1 MDGNC
6 RCALFSLA
14 LLGLVKVPVN
24 PILPLWEHVPDLEPH
39 VFGDRLYIYGS
50 HDQANA
56 WDFCLGDYVGWSA
69 PTNDLGNWRYEGTIF
84 AKADDPENVTGN
96 DALYAPDVARG
107 PDGRYYL
114 FYQRDNTSAQ
124 KDGAAHLGVAVCDKP
139 VGRYRHL
146 GYVRRADGSLYG
158 DRTGDNGFDPSV
170 LVDDDGRIYLY
181 VGVGSKGARAY
192 ELRGDMLTIA
202 REFGQVIPGRG
213 HGKGTS
219 FEGHA
224 FVEAS
229 SVRKIDGR
237 YVFVY
242 SAEIQPQLCYATGPA
257 PWGPFV
263 YRGVLNRSTCG
274 GNHGG
279 LVRIGNDWFV
289 TRQRNTHGTNF
300 SRQCCAEKLGRA
312 KDGRFIEAPCTSQG
326 FSEGPL
332 PARDDYPAGITF
344 DSGHLVRQLGEGL
357 DSDVFIGGFGKG
369 VTVGFRYFDFR
380 GVGRMSVVMRG
391 WAQGAVEVRVD
402 NPKGAVVGRIP
413 TKRTNTWARFAAEV
427 AIPDGA
433 HEVYLTFQGACMCG
447 QPQLKAFGFE
457 PRNARLNSTGDVRR
471 VFRVGCLREVAIDG
485 AAGGELWIG
494 Q

>member
-1 MDGNC
+1 MDGDR
-6 RCALFSLA
+6 RCALYSLA
-14 LLGLVKVPVN
+14 LLGVLKVPVN
-24 PILPLWEHVPDLEPH
+24 PILPLWEHVPDPEPH

-96 DALYAPDVARG
+96 DALYAPDVAQG

-124 KDGAAHLGVAVCDKP
+124 KDGAAHLGVAVCEKP
-139 VGRYRHL
+139 AGRYRHL

-158 DRTGDNGFDPSV
+158 DRAGDNGFDPSV

-192 ELRGDMLTIA
+192 ELKGDMLTITQ
-202 REFGQVIPGRG
+202 EFGQVIPGRG

-242 SAEIQPQLCYATGPA
+242 SAEVQPQLCYATGPA
-257 PWGPFV
+257 PQGPFT
-263 YRGVLNRSTCG
+263 YQGVLNQSNC

-279 LVRIGNDWFV
+279 LVKLGNSWFV
-289 TRQRNTHGTNF
+289 TRQRNTNGTSF
-300 SRQCCAEKLGRA
+300 SRQCCAEKVERTP
-312 KDGRFIEAPCTSQG
+312 DGRFLEAPCTSQG

-332 PARDDYPAGITF
+332 PARGDYPAGITF
-344 DSGHLVRQLGEGL
+344 DSSHLVRQLGEGETA
-357 DSDVFIGGFGKG
+357 DVFVAGLRKGATIGFRSFDCRG
-369 VTVGFRYFDFR
+369 VTRLRVET
-380 GVGRMSVVMRG
+380 RG
-391 WAQGAVEVRVD
+391 WAQGHVEVRLD
-402 NPKGAVVGRIP
+402 KPDGACAGKIP
-413 TKRTNTWARFAAEV
+413 TRRTNVWTTFEGDV
-427 AIPDGA
+427 KIPDGVHA
-433 HEVYLTFQGACMCG
+433 IYLVFNCSCMCG
-447 QPQLKAFGFE
+447 YPQVRSFGFTS
-457 PRNARLNSTGDVRR
+457 NAV
-471 VFRVGCLREVAIDG
+471 E
-485 AAGGELWIG
+485 
-494 Q
+494 